1 MMEVEVNNKRVFAAT
16 GGRIFDAKN
25 NAVIFIHGAAMDHT
39 VWSLQT
45 RWFAWNGWSVLALD
59 LPGHGKSEG
68 PAIET
73 IDEMVEWL
81 RKFIEVSGSK
91 HVSLVGHSM
100 GAFIALESGALF
112 PDKICSIALLGIAPR
127 MRVHPQLLSAA
138 CENDPLASELIVSWG
153 FGRPS
158 HFGANRSPGLWM
170 QGGGRALLSK
180 APKNVLGIDLA
191 ACDSHE
197 GALSAAEKLSCPT
210 LILCGDCDQMT
221 TPKAANA
228 LGQTVKDVNIITLQN
243 CGHMMSI
250 EKPDETLTA
259 LINFL

>member
-1 MMEVEVNNKRVFAAT
+1 MEFEVYNKLVFAAT
-16 GGRIFDAKN
+16 GGRAFDAKKKTL
-25 NAVIFIHGAAMDHT
+25 IFVHGAGMDHT

-68 PAIET
+68 PPINSIYEMGKWLGKL
-73 IDEMVEWL
+73 IDVL
-81 RKFIEVSGSK
+81 GTK

-100 GAFIALESGALF
+100 GAFVALESGALL
-112 PDKICSIALLGIAPR
+112 PDKISSIAMLGVATR
-127 MRVHPQLLSAA
+127 MRVHPDLLRAA
-138 CENDPLASELIVSWG
+138 CENDPIAWELIVSWG
-153 FGRPS
+153 FGQPS
-158 HFGANRSPGLWM
+158 HFGANRLPGFWM

-180 APKNVLGIDLA
+180 APKNTLGIDLA
-191 ACDSHE
+191 ACDRHE
-197 GALSAAEKLSCPT
+197 GALSASQKLSCPT

-221 TPKAANA
+221 TPTAAHS
-228 LGQTVKDVNIITLQN
+228 LGQTVKDVNIITLRN
-243 CGHMMSI
+243 CGHMMTV